1 MDVYQLNNLSSLT
14 DGSRSHSIRRAQ
26 PLNIH
31 RGGGRSQVDQGN
43 GLWIHHARV
52 QSPSFAHPI
61 GQFDPTALLGAEKT
75 C

>member
-1 MDVYQLNNLSSLT
+1 MCINRKTYLSSLT
-14 DGSRSHSIRRAQ
+14 DGSCSRSESQLTEI
-26 PLNIH
+26 
-31 RGGGRSQVDQGN
+31 GGGRSQVDQGN

-61 GQFDPTALLGAEKT
+61 GQFDPTALLGAEKP